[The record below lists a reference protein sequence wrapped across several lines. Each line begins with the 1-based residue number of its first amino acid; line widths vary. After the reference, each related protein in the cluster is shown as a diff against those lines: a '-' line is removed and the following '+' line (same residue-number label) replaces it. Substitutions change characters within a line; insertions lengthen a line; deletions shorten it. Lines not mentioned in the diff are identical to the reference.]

1 VFLFFS
7 CSNNSV
13 FIENGYCIE
22 NINVIDSEKGLQ
34 ENMTIIVSEDK
45 IIRVEKSS
53 EIQLSNKNKIIDGKN
68 KFIIP
73 GLWDSHVHFAFE
85 ENLASSMFNLF
96 IAYGVTSVRDTGG
109 EFDFVNHWKNISN
122 NNPNIYPRVK
132 IAGPL
137 IDGKYNVYDGNSVFF
152 PPLSIKTTTVS
163 ETEKRV
169 KELIDNGVD
178 FLKAYEMLTPE
189 QFKKIIEIAK
199 EHGLKVTGHIPL
211 SMDAIS
217 VSNIGINSIEHL
229 RNLEMSSTAN
239 TEELLNIRRIA
250 LENKDKILGSTLR
263 RNLHKSQR
271 ISSINK
277 IDSVQLKKV
286 FEILAKNE
294 TWQIPTLILYKGWAY
309 KLYEDSEWK
318 NTFDYLPLEIKEK
331 WNYQIASAPKTD
343 NTDRKIFSN
352 WGKSMTGLMNKSG
365 IKFMAGTDTP
375 IGFQTPGYS
384 LHKEL
389 EMLVESGLTNSEALE
404 SATSNPS
411 KYFNMDDKLGYIKE
425 GQIADLV
432 ILNDNPLKNISNTRK
447 IHAVI
452 KNGNYINKKSIDSLL
467 TSIN

>member
-1 VFLFFS
+1 MIFLFKYINRLIGLITIVFLFFS

-250 LENKDKILGSTLR
+250 LENKDKILKNVPLDTSA
-263 RNLHKSQR
+263 KSQN
-271 ISSINK
+271 S
-277 IDSVQLKKV
+277 
-286 FEILAKNE
+286 
-294 TWQIPTLILYKGWAY
+294 LIVSPDFAICNFK
-309 KLYEDSEWK
+309 
-318 NTFDYLPLEIKEK
+318 F
-331 WNYQIASAPKTD
+331 
-343 NTDRKIFSN
+343 F
-352 WGKSMTGLMNKSG
+352 GKFG
-365 IKFMAGTDTP
+365 I
-375 IGFQTPGYS
+375 
-384 LHKEL
+384 
-389 EMLVESGLTNSEALE
+389 V
-404 SATSNPS
+404 
-411 KYFNMDDKLGYIKE
+411 
-425 GQIADLV
+425 LV
-432 ILNDNPLKNISNTRK
+432 I
-447 IHAVI
+447 I
-452 KNGNYINKKSIDSLL
+452 K
-467 TSIN
+467 